1 MASEILV
8 GIKVIAA
15 KFATAKKNVKQW
27 AKAGAPIVMFNTG
40 SGIRYR
46 ADYEK
51 LYQWLLEQRT
61 RRNIRDG
68 RQTG

>member
-1 MASEILV
+1 MAEMLV

-15 KFATAKKNVKQW
+15 KFARPKHDVKQW
-27 AKAGAPIVMFNTG
+27 VKAGAPILVFNSG

-51 LYQWLLEQRT
+51 LYQWLMDNSRT
-61 RRNIRDG
+61 GNGER
-68 RQTG
+68 